1 MLGRVNRLLQAPQE
15 AEVHR
20 VFLGLTRRL
29 AEDPLKLESAL
40 WQLEREPQAAG
51 KLGEAVELVRVR
63 VGVNSSQEAGVIL
76 GQVRRDRF
84 VGRQHELLD
93 DLVALV
99 VHRQMS
105 TAYLP
110 LLAQLDCDLGKVQL
124 QGARANRR
132 WRRIMAS
139 SSMAATI
146 RATSG
151 ATPESAFS
159 GWFITSM
166 ACS

>member
-1 MLGRVNRLLQAPQE
+1 MHLEVWITSDRRSEVAIVVTGQRIVAFMLGRVNRLLQAPQE

-29 AEDPLKLESAL
+29 AEDSLKLESAL
-40 WQLEREPQAAG
+40 RQLEREPQTAG
-51 KLGEAVELVRVR
+51 KLGEAVELERVR

-99 VHRQMS
+99 VHGQMCAS
-105 TAYLP
+105 YLP
-110 LLAQLDCDLGKVQL
+110 LLAQLDGDLGKVQL
-124 QGARANRR
+124 QGAPGEPAL
-132 WRRIMAS
+132 A
-139 SSMAATI
+139 
-146 RATSG
+146 
-151 ATPESAFS
+151 
-159 GWFITSM
+159 
-166 ACS
+166 